1 LQPHEGIMSDGTP
14 LDAGVYVDLEQLIAL
29 EQKGRKVSLLP
40 RQPVHSLLSGRYAS
54 RMRGRGLN
62 FEEIRD
68 YRSGDDVRSIDWKVT
83 ARLQSPHVRVFNEER
98 DRQGVLVVDQ
108 RLSMF
113 FGTRRAMKSVT
124 AAEIAAVV
132 AWRIL
137 SVGDRVGGIVFND
150 RSIEEVRPQR
160 SRRIV
165 LQYLTKLAEQNQAL
179 GVGRGITRDAT
190 MLNRALDRIRR
201 VAPHDATVVI
211 FSDFDGADETTRH
224 AIAALAAHNTVIA
237 VLIHDPSQSELPAAG
252 RMTVTDGELQIA
264 LDVAHGSTRQNIL
277 DMSKTRLRSV
287 FEWTRDFGVP
297 VLPLSTAEEP
307 VNQLH
312 HLLGLLPQV
321 INRGTGTSVQGA
333 LRG

>member
-1 LQPHEGIMSDGTP
+1 MSDGAP

-201 VAPHDATVVI
+201 VAAHDATVVI